1 MPVHERPHGRPDDV
15 SLARQLD
22 TTLGS
27 AADFLGGRDG
37 TICRLKAQ
45 FHFVK
50 RTPPEP
56 GRRERTY
63 SVAKAMT
70 FDFFGTLFRF
80 EDTVSWLRG
89 VLVTAD
95 SR

>member
-1 MPVHERPHGRPDDV
+1 
-15 SLARQLD
+15 
-22 TTLGS
+22 
-27 AADFLGGRDG
+27 
-37 TICRLKAQ
+37 
-45 FHFVK
+45 
-50 RTPPEP
+50 
-56 GRRERTY
+56 
-63 SVAKAMT
+63 VAKAMT